1 MASSG
6 SFSGSIHSGHYVLRV
21 DWTQTKNISANT
33 STVTA
38 KAYLVNDWSLS
49 IYGRS
54 DNSITINGT
63 AQIYE
68 SPAVNGTGTHLLG
81 TVTQTVNHN
90 SDGTKSLTMSA
101 VFYIRATLSGTYYE
115 SITASANITLDSIAR
130 ASSVSTPNA
139 TMGSATAIAISRASS
154 SFTHTLTYTF
164 GTAAGT
170 IATKTT
176 STSVS
181 WTPPLSLASQ
191 IPKAVTGTCTVTC
204 TTYNGSTKIG
214 SKTCTLTLTVPASIK
229 PTITSLTAARVDGAV
244 PGLSLIHI

>member
-115 SITASANITLDSIAR
+115 SITALQGR
-130 ASSVSTPNA
+130 PV
-139 TMGSATAIAISRASS
+139 
-154 SFTHTLTYTF
+154 FL
-164 GTAAGT
+164 
-170 IATKTT
+170 
-176 STSVS
+176 
-181 WTPPLSLASQ
+181 PLMQRWGLLRPLPS
-191 IPKAVTGTCTVTC
+191 
-204 TTYNGSTKIG
+204 
-214 SKTCTLTLTVPASIK
+214 
-229 PTITSLTAARVDGAV
+229 AV
-244 PGLSLIHI
+244 PLLPLPTR

>member
-1 MASSG
+1 MCCG
-6 SFSGSIHSGHYVLRV
+6 
-21 DWTQTKNISANT
+21 WTGRDKNISANT

-38 KAYLVNDWSLS
+38 KAYLINDWSLS

-139 TMGSATAIAISRASS
+139 T
-154 SFTHTLTYTF
+154 
-164 GTAAGT
+164 
-170 IATKTT
+170 
-176 STSVS
+176 
-181 WTPPLSLASQ
+181 
-191 IPKAVTGTCTVTC
+191 
-204 TTYNGSTKIG
+204 NGVCYGHWPS
-214 SKTCTLTLTVPASIK
+214 
-229 PTITSLTAARVDGAV
+229 AV
-244 PGLSLIHI
+244 PLLPLPTR